1 MASHPE
7 SHADPLPGLR
17 AQQELALK
25 LTERARARCSGLILL
40 VLVLELTQG
49 KLFS

>member
-7 SHADPLPGLR
+7 SHADPLPSLR
-17 AQQELALK
+17 AQRELAFK
-25 LTERARARCSGLILL
+25 LTEHGRAQYSGLILL
-40 VLVLELTQG
+40 ALVLELTQG

>member
-7 SHADPLPGLR
+7 SHADPLLGLR
-17 AQQELALK
+17 APWELAPKAHVALK
-25 LTERARARCSGLILL
+25 GLVQRPDSL